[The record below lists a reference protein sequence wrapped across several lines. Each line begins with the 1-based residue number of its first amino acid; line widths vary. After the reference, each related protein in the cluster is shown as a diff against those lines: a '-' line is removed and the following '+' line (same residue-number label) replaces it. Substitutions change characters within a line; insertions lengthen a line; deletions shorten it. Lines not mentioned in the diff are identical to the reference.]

1 MSLVLRVNAGM
12 ERTILA
18 KNDKRE
24 DEETEWELD
33 REEER
38 EEERRLMGEFGR
50 RAGR

>member
-1 MSLVLRVNAGM
+1 MRIDAGM

-18 KNDKRE
+18 KNEKRE

-33 REEER
+33 RKGRER
-38 EEERRLMGEFGR
+38 EEKRRLMGEFGR